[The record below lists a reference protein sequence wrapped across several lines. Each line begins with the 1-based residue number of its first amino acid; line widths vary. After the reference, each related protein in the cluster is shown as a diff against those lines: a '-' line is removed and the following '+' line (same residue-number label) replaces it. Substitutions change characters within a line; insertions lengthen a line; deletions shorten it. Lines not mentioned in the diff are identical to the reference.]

1 MEDARTGARDVPV
14 DRRATDLEL
23 QLEQVQL
30 TLQQLRQ
37 THGSLQEM
45 ETRLGDM
52 TPKLYGR
59 ATLKPKPHFD
69 PLGTGILPGFLLAL
83 AASGLNIAP
92 FAYAKPMPQS
102 PERLRNPSRDIIW
115 VSLAGPGANLVM
127 AIVVGGLLRLVG
139 LTAGDLTLFLAAA
152 LQASIVLCV
161 FHLMPIPG
169 LDGSRLLARALPPRP
184 REISVNL
191 DQYLV
196 LFILAV
202 VFLLPGPL
210 LGIVDALTNA
220 VCGLVGG
227 PCRA

>member
-1 MEDARTGARDVPV
+1 VIAVITAGGVRFAVYLGIGLLAG
-14 DRRATDLEL
+14 LL
-23 QLEQVQL
+23 
-30 TLQQLRQ
+30 LREYTKAQ
-37 THGSLQEM
+37 TS
-45 ETRLGDM
+45 TRLGDM

-59 ATLKPKPHFD
+59 ATLRPKPHFD

-169 LDGSRLLARALPPRP
+169 LDASWILARFLHGRAREVYTNLNQFLPLFMIVIYFLIGAPVLTFVRFLGNAL
-184 REISVNL
+184 
-191 DQYLV
+191 
-196 LFILAV
+196 
-202 VFLLPGPL
+202 
-210 LGIVDALTNA
+210 
-220 VCGLVGG
+220 CGAIVGG
-227 PCRA
+227 DCL